1 MLILGNI
8 VTAFITVVTILLQIR
23 ILVDMI
29 TSLANTRI
37 NESHPLYVFLMTLT
51 EPFCKPFRRILPAN
65 EGAGMTPIF
74 AIITLI
80 TCNVLIGGIFKE
92 LDKLI

>member
-1 MLILGNI
+1 MLIVGNI
-8 VTAFITVVTILLQIR
+8 VTALISVIIILLQIR
-23 ILVDMI
+23 ILVDII
-29 TSLANTRI
+29 TSLANTTI
-37 NESHPLYVFLMTLT
+37 NQSHPLYVFLMTLT
-51 EPFCKPFRRILPAN
+51 EPFCKPFKRILPAN
-65 EGAGMTPIF
+65 EVGGMKCIF